1 MSELLR
7 KAMVEIISV
16 GFDGMSEIGASTA
29 CDLWEKW
36 AVANASSFIP
46 GEWTAMVHALCE
58 LRQRHA
64 ERFIYID

>member
-7 KAMVEIISV
+7 KATVEIASV
-16 GFDGMSEIGASTA
+16 GFDGMSDIEASTA

-46 GEWTAMVHALCE
+46 DEWSCMVRALCE
-58 LRQRHA
+58 LHQRYA
-64 ERFIYID
+64 VQFVYND